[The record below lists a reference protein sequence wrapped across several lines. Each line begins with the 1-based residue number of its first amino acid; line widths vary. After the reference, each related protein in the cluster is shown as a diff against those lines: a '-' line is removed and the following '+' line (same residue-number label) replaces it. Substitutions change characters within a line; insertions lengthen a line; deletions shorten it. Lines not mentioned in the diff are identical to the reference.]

1 MHFPASAPKKSKITS
16 MTQIALFVAFMPIC
30 AWITIPGVIPFTLQ
44 IFAVFL
50 ALDLLGGKKGTL
62 AILLYLFLGGIG
74 LPVFHGFRGGFSV
87 FFEATGGYL
96 LGFIILGLT
105 HTALTAFLPEKKVF
119 RYLASILGLMTCYLF
134 GSFWFYRLYLSAG
147 TPLSYSS
154 VLQISV
160 IPFLIPD
167 LCKLFLAV
175 SLSNHI
181 RKLAPGLFMQ

>member
-1 MHFPASAPKKSKITS
+1 MSFPPSAPGKSKINA
-16 MTQIALFVAFMPIC
+16 MTQIALFVAFMAIC

-44 IFAVFL
+44 LFAVFL
-50 ALDLLGGKKGTL
+50 ALDLLGSKKGTL

-87 FFEATGGYL
+87 FFEATGGFL

-105 HTALTAFLPEKKVF
+105 HAILSLFLPAKKFF
-119 RYLASILGLMTCYLF
+119 RYLLPFLGLITCYMF
-134 GSFWFYRLYLSAG
+134 GSFWFYRLYLSSG
-147 TPLSYSS
+147 DTLSYAS

-160 IPFLIPD
+160 LPFLIPD

-175 SLSNHI
+175 SLGSRI
-181 RKLAPGLFMQ
+181 RKLAPGLFA